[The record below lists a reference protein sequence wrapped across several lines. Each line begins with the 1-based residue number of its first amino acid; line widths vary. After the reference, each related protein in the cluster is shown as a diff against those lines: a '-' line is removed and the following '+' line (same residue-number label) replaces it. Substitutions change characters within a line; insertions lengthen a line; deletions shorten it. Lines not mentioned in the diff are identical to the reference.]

1 MAPDNSPNEILEP
14 SAAVCLGRDTECGF
28 ASQVPFNEGAGF
40 LFGGRQM
47 GKTTVLLKV
56 RDDLLA
62 QLAAKPPISVVPI
75 YISRKALPPLDD
87 HGLCK
92 TLLIETQRCCAEH
105 LPGLDYRPKNKD
117 CSTILELASEL
128 DTLFAATEALSL
140 RLLFLLDDCKK
151 LAKLHPDFVGNL
163 QWLLCNRSSKYRS
176 RVSMIFAG
184 GQEMYSLL
192 LDEISPPRPALIY
205 LNNLELDDLEEL
217 VATHPVNPIPA
228 RYRKDVAAALEAATG
243 GHPGL
248 SRALLVELARSGAYT
263 AARLKQAISQF
274 AQAKQD
280 FFDRIRGDLSPEA
293 ACIQPLLLARR
304 SASRAEVLAFVQ
316 TAGQNQYKSGR
327 FLPELRFAG
336 ITRHAGDEV
345 SAVGRMYWEYC
356 AQFAPSTK
364 PETAHHT
371 EENKFIFKKDGAG
384 WLLAFNGAPLGNWRH
399 PKGLQRIHRLLK
411 EPRKQIDV
419 IELAQDGE
427 LAGDDLAK
435 NKAIYEELQEGQPD
449 HLFSGQPRVRTRSP
463 KQLNIDLSKL
473 NQRIHELEE
482 EYQESTDRDAKD
494 TLEESINKLKRQHQQ
509 GQEEL
514 ESLDLGRS
522 KSAYNAVR
530 KSIFSESIPEISKR
544 LPDMA
549 KHLKGAIKPE
559 GYTYRYTPDP
569 AINWLLL

>member
-1 MAPDNSPNEILEP
+1 MATQITISEILEP
-14 SAAVCLGRDTECGF
+14 SASTCLGRDTECESL
-28 ASQVPFNEGAGF
+28 SQVPRNEGVGF

-47 GKTTVLLKV
+47 GKTTVLLKL

-62 QLAAKPPISVVPI
+62 QLAATPPISVVPI

-87 HGLCK
+87 HGLCN
-92 TLLIETQRCCAEH
+92 TLLIETHRCCAEH
-105 LPGLDYRPKNKD
+105 LAGLDYHPKNKD

-128 DTLFAATEALSL
+128 DTLFAAAEALSL
-140 RLLFLLDDCKK
+140 RLVFLLDDCKK

-205 LNNLELDDLEEL
+205 LHNLDLDDLENL
-217 VATHPVNPIPA
+217 VATHPGNPIPA
-228 RYRKDVAAALEAATG
+228 HHRKDVAAALDAATG

-248 SRALLVELARSGAYT
+248 SRDLLGELARSDACT
-263 AARLKQAISQF
+263 PARLEQAIRQF

-280 FFDRIRGDLSPEA
+280 FFDRIRAELSPEA
-293 ACIQPLLLARR
+293 ACIQPLLSARR
-304 SASRAEVLAFVQ
+304 TASRAEVLDFVQ
-316 TAGQNQYKSGR
+316 RAGQNQYRSGR

-336 ITRHAGDEV
+336 ITRHAGDDV
-345 SAVGRMYWEYC
+345 SAVGQMYWEFC

-364 PETAHHT
+364 PETAQHT
-371 EENKFIFKKDGAG
+371 EEKKFIFKKDGAG

-411 EPRKQIDV
+411 KPRKQIDV

-435 NKAIYEELQEGQPD
+435 NKAIYGEIQEGQPD
-449 HLFSGQPRVRTRSP
+449 QPSSGPPRVRTRSP
-463 KQLNIDLSKL
+463 KQLNIALSKL
-473 NQRIHELEE
+473 SQTIRELEE
-482 EYQESTDRDAKD
+482 EYQESTDRDEKD
-494 TLEESINKLKRQHQQ
+494 TLEERINKLKRQHQQ
-509 GQEEL
+509 IQEEL
-514 ESLDLGRS
+514 EPLDLGRS

-530 KSIFSESIPEISKR
+530 KSIFSESIPEISER
-544 LPDMA
+544 LPGMA
-549 KHLKGAIKPE
+549 KHLKEAIKPE
-559 GYTYRYTPDP
+559 VYTYRYTPDP